1 MISRLI
7 LMRHAKSSWKYP
19 ELSDHERPLNKR
31 GRKAS
36 VKIAKELIQLEWIP
50 DKLYS
55 SDSTRTKETWK
66 RMNKH
71 IKEVDVEYSQK
82 FYHSKPK
89 KIMKNIPD
97 KLEQRTI
104 MILSHNPGCADFLEH
119 LCGEWYRMPT
129 AATALLTIKDNSKSW
144 KERANWDLKDLLLPR
159 DL

>member
-1 MISRLI
+1 
-7 LMRHAKSSWKYP
+7 MRHAKSSWKYP

-36 VKIAKELIQLEWIP
+36 VKIAKELNQLEWLP

-71 IKEVDVEYSQK
+71 IKEVDVEYSRK

-97 KLEQRTI
+97 KLEQKTI

>member
-1 MISRLI
+1 MVECLI

-19 ELSDHERPLNKR
+19 ELTDHERPLNKR

-36 VKIAKELIQLEWIP
+36 VKIAKELIRLDWIP

-55 SDSTRTKETWK
+55 SDSARTKETWK
-66 RMNKH
+66 RMAKH
-71 IKEVDVEYSQK
+71 IQQVDVEYSRK

-97 KLEQRTI
+97 DVTHETI

-119 LCGEWYRMPT
+119 LCEEWYRMPT
-129 AATALLTIKDNSKSW
+129 AATALLAIKDNSKSW
-144 KERANWDLKDLLLPR
+144 KEAGNWNLEELLIPR
-159 DL
+159 EL

>member
-19 ELSDHERPLNKR
+19 ELNDHERPLNKR

-36 VKIAKELIQLEWIP
+36 VKIAKELIQIEWIP
-50 DKLYS
+50 NKLYS
-55 SDSTRTKETWK
+55 SDSTRTRETWK

-71 IKEVDVEYSQK
+71 IKNVEIEYSRK

-97 KLEQRTI
+97 NLEHETI

-144 KERANWDLKDLLLPR
+144 KKSANWELEELLIPR
-159 DL
+159 EL